1 MAVRRNDV
9 TEYIREHARTY
20 ERHERPLVAR
30 DQVIRWLSHPGPL
43 TVCTHVHVDADAAF
57 SAALALYMAE
67 SAGKPCTLRF
77 LGANTVVDDA
87 DQLAVDMSNG
97 ASAIKGKGAG
107 SAFGALVYAL
117 PVRTPRTSP

>member
-1 MAVRRNDV
+1 MPTPLSVQPCAVHGRIGRQ
-9 TEYIREHARTY
+9 A
-20 ERHERPLVAR
+20 L
-30 DQVIRWLSHPGPL
+30 HPSLPW
-43 TVCTHVHVDADAAF
+43 
-57 SAALALYMAE
+57 
-67 SAGKPCTLRF
+67 
-77 LGANTVVDDA
+77 ANTVVDDA